1 MKREI
6 KSELRQEMMR
16 EFGNMK
22 NEVGS
27 MKNEVNR
34 MNKTM
39 VNQWSRMTSF

>member
-16 EFGNMK
+16 EFGSMKNEVGNMK
-22 NEVGS
+22 NEVIH
-27 MKNEVNR
+27 

-39 VNQWSRMTSF
+39 VNHWSRMTSF